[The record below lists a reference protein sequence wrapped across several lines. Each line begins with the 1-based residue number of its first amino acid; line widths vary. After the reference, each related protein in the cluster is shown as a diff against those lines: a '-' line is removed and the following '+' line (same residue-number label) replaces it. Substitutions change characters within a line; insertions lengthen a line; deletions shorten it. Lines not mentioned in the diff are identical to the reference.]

1 MLRSRERAFW
11 VEGTARR
18 KPWYKNMFSL
28 CEGQKESQPVRQSL
42 VGKNEV
48 YEMESGYVRW
58 AKLCEIESI

>member
-42 VGKNEV
+42 VGKNEEF
-48 YEMESGYVRW
+48 YEMESGM
-58 AKLCEIESI
+58 